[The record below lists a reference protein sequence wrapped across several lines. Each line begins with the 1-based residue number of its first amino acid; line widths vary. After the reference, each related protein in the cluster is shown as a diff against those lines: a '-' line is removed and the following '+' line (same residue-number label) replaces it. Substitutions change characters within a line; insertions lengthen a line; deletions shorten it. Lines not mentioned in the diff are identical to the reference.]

1 MNDFL
6 HEVLHFQSFNHVIHE
21 QNMNQKTYINI
32 WLWKMNKHF
41 HAVKVK
47 FRFLKI
53 KTFEVPTMSLLTD
66 SWCFGILSPV
76 GKRVFL
82 TKWHRLPL
90 TPFYLKR
97 HNLYP
102 PTWKCSNSFQFCWCH
117 CHWLSIRHRVIKEW
131 MRNCVGSAVA
141 LIALSEPS
149 GRFFIKGGYKEERG
163 DGWRCS
169 PDKSACT
176 GNHCLVQPGSTN
188 ALQFRVGTWQVPM
201 SYRAACTRPQ
211 TSLFPRLILYGCT
224 CQGLFVHPWSPLPHS
239 KYHIVFQHAKLFS
252 HDF

>member
-1 MNDFL
+1 
-6 HEVLHFQSFNHVIHE
+6 
-21 QNMNQKTYINI
+21 
-32 WLWKMNKHF
+32 MNKHF
-41 HAVKVK
+41 HAVKCK
-47 FRFLKI
+47 RLRHLKSPQRASWQTVDALASCHLWHKESFSQSDTDFPLLPSI
-53 KTFEVPTMSLLTD
+53 WKGMTF
-66 SWCFGILSPV
+66 
-76 GKRVFL
+76 
-82 TKWHRLPL
+82 
-90 TPFYLKR
+90 
-97 HNLYP
+97 P
-102 PTWKCSNSFQFCWCH
+102 PTWKCSNSFQFCWCY

-149 GRFFIKGGYKEERG
+149 GRFFIKGGHKEERG

-188 ALQFRVGTWQVPM
+188 ALQFRLGTWQVPM

-224 CQGLFVHPWSPLPHS
+224 CQGLFVHPWSPSHTQSTVLFSSMPNYFPMIS
-239 KYHIVFQHAKLFS
+239 KLFNI
-252 HDF
+252 FPKLNF